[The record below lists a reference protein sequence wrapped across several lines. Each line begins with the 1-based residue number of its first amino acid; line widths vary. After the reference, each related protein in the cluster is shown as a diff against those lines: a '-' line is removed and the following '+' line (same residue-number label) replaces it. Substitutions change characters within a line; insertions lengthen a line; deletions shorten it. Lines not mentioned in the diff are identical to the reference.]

1 MSGTTALLC
10 LELLGRIECDPQQC
24 LKVCECMWCDPQQC
38 LKVCECMW
46 CDPQQCLK
54 VCECMWYVWC
64 VLMFIVSLYRCV
76 NSR

>member
-24 LKVCECMWCDPQQC
+24 LKVCECMW
-38 LKVCECMW
+38 
-46 CDPQQCLK
+46 
-54 VCECMWYVWC
+54 YVWC

-76 NSR
+76 SSR